1 LKPLV
6 GVFCRLSGK
15 NTLPVLAAVLCL
27 ATAAS
32 AGPYINPGLISI
44 PTAYTLPFT
53 AIKLNYSGSIFLGQ
67 PPTNTA
73 INDYYDFSLSGGLEF
88 WDIGVE
94 LTFDAYDFDS
104 SAYVGA
110 AQIRFIPE
118 TVKFP
123 AVAIGMRNIGGDVDV
138 SSFGTPGVP
147 GGSSP
152 YLPPGRTRTWFEQ
165 FTAYVVFSKDFYPAL
180 AIPIRGHIGLGTGAF
195 QGMYTSK
202 YTDSSTWQGVFG
214 AIEYQVRYDFSM
226 ALEVNGRDL
235 NFGVLYKLPWWGME
249 VGLSVNKLE
258 MLFYSDQE
266 VRDSQNGVIDEFD
279 QVDLGFHFGVQFG
292 PFVGPSDFKKQELI
306 KERIERGREQ
316 LEEIKIRRQELQ
328 QRLAE
333 VREEISKEK
342 ERTGEE

>member
-1 LKPLV
+1 M
-6 GVFCRLSGK
+6 GK
-15 NTLPVLAAVLCL
+15 NALLAVTAVLCL
-27 ATAAS
+27 ASAVS
-32 AGPYINPGLISI
+32 AGPFINPGLMSI

-53 AIKLNYSGSIFLGQ
+53 AIKLGYSGSIFLGLK
-67 PPTNTA
+67 PTNPE

-94 LTFDAYDFDS
+94 LTLAAYDFDS

-110 AQIRFIPE
+110 AEVRFLPE

-123 AVAIGMRNIGGDVDV
+123 AVAVGMRNIGGDVDV
-138 SSFGTPGVP
+138 SSFGTPDVP
-147 GGSSP
+147 GGSSV
-152 YLPPGRTRTWFEQ
+152 YLPPWHTRTWFEQ

-180 AIPIRGHIGLGTGAF
+180 GIPIRGHIGLGTGAF
-195 QGMYTSK
+195 QGMYIST

-235 NFGVLYKLPWWGME
+235 NFGVLYKLPWWGLEIGM
-249 VGLSVNKLE
+249 SVNKLE
-258 MLFYSDQE
+258 MLFYSEDE
-266 VRDSQNGVIDEFD
+266 VKQADNGRIDEFD
-279 QVDLGFHFGVQFG
+279 QVDLGFYFGVQFG
-292 PFVGPSDFKKQELI
+292 PFVGPSDYKKQELI
-306 KERIERGREQ
+306 KQRIERGREQ
-316 LEEIKIRRQELQ
+316 LLEIQIRRQELQ

-333 VREEISKEK
+333 VREEITKEK

>member
-1 LKPLV
+1 
-6 GVFCRLSGK
+6 LSGRK
-15 NTLPVLAAVLCL
+15 ALLALTAVICL
-27 ATAAS
+27 TSPAS
-32 AGPYINPGLISI
+32 AGPFINPGLVSI

-53 AIKLNYSGSIFLGQ
+53 AIKLGYSGSIFLGLK
-67 PPTNTA
+67 PSDSE
-73 INDYYDFSLSGGLEF
+73 INDYYDISLSCGLEF

-110 AQIRFIPE
+110 AEVRFIPE

-123 AVAIGMRNIGGDVDV
+123 AVAVGMRNIGGDVDV
-138 SSFGTPGVP
+138 SSFGTPGVT
-147 GGSSP
+147 GGSTV
-152 YLPPGRTRTWFEQ
+152 YLPPWRTRTWFEQ

-195 QGMYTSK
+195 QGMYTSS

-214 AIEYQVRYDFSM
+214 AIEYQVRYDFSL

-249 VGLSVNKLE
+249 IGMSVNKLE
-258 MLFYSDQE
+258 MLFYSEDE
-266 VRDSQNGVIDEFD
+266 VRNAAGGWIDEFD
-279 QVDLGFHFGVQFG
+279 QVDLGFHFGIQFG
-292 PFVGPSDFKKQELI
+292 PFVGPSEFKKQELI
-306 KERIERGREQ
+306 RERIERGREQ
-316 LEEIKIRRQELQ
+316 LDEIKIRRQELQ

-333 VREEISKEK
+333 VREEIIEEK
-342 ERTGEE
+342 ERSGEE